1 MNKKQKSSSYPI
13 LSVVVPVYNVA
24 PYLERCLN
32 SIINQTYKNLEII
45 LVDDGSSDGSSEI
58 CDMFERQDSRICVI
72 HKSNGGLVSAR
83 KAGIVRAKG
92 EYAAYVDSD
101 DWIERDMYYQLVTHM
116 LQNDADIVTSGVYRD
131 YQDNTICEFDNVQAG
146 VYDLEKIKA
155 GILPLFMYTGNFYE
169 AGINIH
175 IYNKLFKRELLL
187 KHQLK
192 VDDTINVGE
201 DAAVVYPYILN
212 TNKMV
217 ILHKSYYHYCIRNNS
232 IMAGGYRNELVGHRC
247 IYKIIRKQI
256 EEYKGQKIN
265 LIIQLNYLMIY
276 MLLLKEPQ
284 MIIGVNAEGTLIP
297 FNNVKVKERLVLYG
311 GGKFGSTLHRFIE
324 EENLCEIVLWIDKA
338 ENISKG
344 VENSIKLNDMEKE
357 SYDKIVIAV
366 LVKTVADQIQDELIA
381 KGIEKDKIARINV
394 IDKEITSHG
403 EWKAL
408 FGE

>member
-1 MNKKQKSSSYPI
+1 MNSESKLISNPI
-13 LSVVVPVYNVA
+13 VSVIVPVYNVE

-32 SIINQTYKNLEII
+32 SIINQTYRNLEII

-101 DWIERDMYYQLVTHM
+101 DWIECDMYYQLVNHM

-131 YQDNTICEFDNVQAG
+131 YQDNIICEFDNIQEG

-175 IYNKLFKRELLL
+175 IYNKLFKRKLLL
-187 KHQLK
+187 KHQLR
-192 VDDTINVGE
+192 VDDMINVGE

-212 TNKMV
+212 ANKMV
-217 ILHKSYYHYCIRNNS
+217 ILHKSYYHYCIRSNS
-232 IMAGGYRNELVGHRC
+232 IMAGGYRNELAGHRC

-256 EEYKGQKIN
+256 EEYKEQNIN
-265 LIIQLNYLMIY
+265 LIMQLNYLMIY

-284 MIIGVNAEGTLIP
+284 MIIGVNTEGTLIP
-297 FNNVKVKERLVLYG
+297 FNNVKAKERLVLYG
-311 GGKFGSTLHRFIE
+311 GGKFGSTLYRFIE
-324 EENLCEIVLWIDKA
+324 EENLCEIVLWIDKI

-344 VENSIKLNDMEKE
+344 VESSIKLNDIPKE

-366 LVKTVADQIQDELIA
+366 LVRAVADQIQNELIA
-381 KGIEKDKIARINV
+381 KGIERDKIARVNIM
-394 IDKEITSHG
+394 DKDLIERG
-403 EWKAL
+403 EWKTL
-408 FGE
+408 FCE